1 MKQRLRLLFVV
12 FVLGFVGITASAQ
25 SPIGSIEGVITDP
38 GKAVVAGATVTLT
51 SSATGQSFT
60 ATTNDDGFF
69 TFRSL
74 QPGAYS
80 IKVEQKGFSTATA
93 SNIVVQVNQVARADI
108 SLKVG
113 APTETVQVD
122 VGATELQVDTSRQT
136 VDGVISGRQ
145 ITQLPLNDR
154 NFLDLAAL
162 QPSVSV
168 VDGGVIDP
176 TKVNT
181 FRSVRVN
188 GGSGTGTRV
197 QIEGIDVTDETVG
210 TTVANFSTD
219 AVQEFNLQRSS
230 FDLSTSLTTSGAISI
245 ASRTGSNRFAGSG
258 FYFKQ
263 DNLFDAR
270 PGFSETKPEFNR
282 AQYGYRF
289 GGPIIKDKLF
299 FFSNAER
306 LDQADFNSFGSTNF
320 PQFNTESTLPL
331 KTFNTLQRLDYN
343 LTDKI
348 RLFYLFN
355 HSDDSSSGGNLY
367 SPFQNVD
374 WTNIH
379 GAGLNMSG
387 AKTTHEIRFG
397 YVNFNNRIESQE
409 LSGFEFYRAP
419 GGTALQVNVG
429 DLSWGP
435 NTLAPQQ
442 TYQDNVQF
450 KYNGSIV
457 LGKHI
462 FRYGADVTRIDLGG
476 FANFSGPLAVGG
488 DVNTCTNPADP
499 VTCQITGVALGPNS
513 GFFTARPGHGL
524 PFGDKKDTRFS
535 WYVGD
540 QWKVLRNLTLNLGL
554 RHNYDTHFFDGP
566 GVRELTGLSVY
577 SPGLGVPAKYP
588 KDAFS
593 PQVGFAWDPFG
604 NGKNSIRG
612 GFYLAYE
619 GNIFNNSIFDENARN
634 APGIGPLGFAQ
645 GEVLGPD
652 GSPIVVN
659 GIPGCDPAQTAMGNY
674 DCLLNFTI
682 ANGAQYVELLNNALQ
697 AAYSNLSNYD
707 PNAGPSNWDLSPG
720 GLAVPFPADYKLPY
734 SMQFNIGF
742 QREIAKGHVL
752 SVDYVRQR
760 GVGLPL
766 QILNL
771 ENRRDVSTFNET
783 AARSRIS
790 AVTGIAPADINPT
803 TIGTWLATHPTA
815 TIATF
820 GLSGDDVWT
829 GTTTTRNNGQV
840 IRGGFSLYQALQV
853 SLVGRFTG
861 AFLKPL
867 SIDGHSFFR
876 DLSYTVGYAFGR
888 NKSTGG
894 GSRPEFLA
902 TALCNRDF
910 NSCFGPN
917 GLDRRHNLTV
927 SASLGL
933 IGGFRLDQIYRLT
946 TSPPVSFTV
955 PNSSAL
961 ANGISGANG
970 IFTVDFNGD
979 GGNGTTPRADFL
991 PGTGPGSFG
1000 TALNNIE
1007 ALNAV
1012 IAAYNANVAGHITPH
1027 GARLVAAG
1035 LFTEAQLIALR
1046 AKSPALALVPTDN
1059 PNPFHTRFNADYRIS
1074 RPIKIWKETWL
1085 LEPSFS
1091 VFNVFNNNAP
1101 GTYGGLGGTCGS
1113 LNYNYSVDPSD
1124 CGDTGSPN
1132 PAAALAALRESR
1144 GLIFRRRQLQ
1154 FGIRFTF

>member
-1 MKQRLRLLFVV
+1 MKQRLHVLFVV
-12 FVLGFVGITASAQ
+12 FVLGLFGMSAAAQ
-25 SPIGSIEGVITDP
+25 SPSGSIEGVITDP

-51 SSATGQSFT
+51 AATTGQTFT
-60 ATTNDDGFF
+60 AVTNNDGFF
-69 TFRSL
+69 TFRNL
-74 QPGAYS
+74 QPGAYK
-80 IKVEQKGFSTATA
+80 IKVEQAGFSTATA
-93 SNIVVQVNQVARADI
+93 ENIVVQVNQVARADI
-108 SLKVG
+108 ALKVG

-122 VGATELQVDTSRQT
+122 LGSTELQVDTTRQT
-136 VDGVISGRQ
+136 VDGVITGRQ

-162 QPSVSV
+162 QPSVTV

-230 FDLSTSLTTSGAISI
+230 FDLSTSLTTSGAISV
-245 ASRTGSNRFAGSG
+245 ASRTGGNKFAGSG

-263 DNLFDAR
+263 DDRFDAR

-306 LDQADFNSFGSTNF
+306 LDQADFNSFSSDNF
-320 PQFNTESTLPL
+320 PQFNSESTLPL

-343 LTDKI
+343 LASNM
-348 RLFYLFN
+348 RLFYFFS
-355 HSDDSSSGGNLY
+355 HSDDESSGGNLF

-379 GAGLNMSG
+379 GAGLNVSG

-397 YVNFNNRIESQE
+397 YVNFNNRIQSQE
-409 LSGFEFYRAP
+409 LSGFEFFRAP
-419 GGTALQVNVG
+419 GGTPLQVNVG

-435 NTLAPQQ
+435 NGLAPQQ

-450 KYNGSIV
+450 KYNGSMV
-457 LGKHI
+457 LGSHI
-462 FRYGADVTRIDLGG
+462 LRYGADLTRIDLGG
-476 FANFSGPLAVGG
+476 FANFSGPLAVSG
-488 DVNTCTNPADP
+488 DANTCTNLSDP
-499 VTCQITGVALGPNS
+499 VTCQITGVSLGPNS

-566 GVRELTGLSVY
+566 GVRELTGLNVY
-577 SPGLGVPAKYP
+577 GAGLGRPAKYP
-588 KDAFS
+588 KTAFS

-634 APGIGPLGFAQ
+634 APGIGPLSFGQ
-645 GEVLGPD
+645 GQVLGPD

-659 GIPGCDPAQTAMGNY
+659 GIPGCAPADVAVGNY
-674 DCLLNFTI
+674 DCLLNFNIT
-682 ANGAQYVELLNNALQ
+682 NGAQYIELLNNALQ
-697 AAYSNLSNYD
+697 AAYANIPNYD

-720 GLAVPFPADYKLPY
+720 GLAVPFPSDYKLPY

-742 QREIAKGHVL
+742 QREIMKGHVL

-766 QILNL
+766 QIINL
-771 ENRRDVSTFNET
+771 ENRRDVSTFNEA
-783 AARSRIS
+783 AARTRIS
-790 AVTGIAPADINPT
+790 NVTGIPAANINPT
-803 TIGTWLATHPTA
+803 TIATWLSTHPTA

-829 GTTTTRNNGQV
+829 GTTSRNNGQV
-840 IRGGFSLYQALQV
+840 IRGGFTLYQALQV
-853 SLVGRFTG
+853 SLVGRFRDS
-861 AFLKPL
+861 FLKPL
-867 SIDGHSFFR
+867 SIGGKSLFR

-888 NKSTGG
+888 NESTGG

-902 TALCNRDF
+902 TALCNRNF

-917 GLDRRHNLTV
+917 GLDRRHNLTI
-927 SASLGL
+927 SASLGF
-933 IGGFRLDQIYRLT
+933 IGGFRLDQIYRFT
-946 TSPPVSFTV
+946 TPPPISFTV

-991 PGTGPGSFG
+991 PGTGPGYFG
-1000 TALNNIE
+1000 THINNIE
-1007 ALNAV
+1007 ELNAV
-1012 IAAYNANVAGHITPH
+1012 IEAYNTNVAGHLTPH
-1027 GARLVAAG
+1027 GSRLVVAG
-1035 LFTEAQLIALR
+1035 LFSEAQLVALR
-1046 AKSPALALVPTDN
+1046 AVSPHLALVPAGN
-1059 PNPFHTRFNADYRIS
+1059 PSPFMNRFNADYRLS

-1085 LEPSFS
+1085 LEPSLS
-1091 VFNVFNNNAP
+1091 IFNVFNNNAA
-1101 GTYGGLGGTCGS
+1101 GTYGGLGATCGS
-1113 LNYNYSVDPSD
+1113 LNYDYSTDPSR
-1124 CGDTGSPN
+1124 CGGTPTSN
-1132 PAAALAALRESR
+1132 SAAALAALRESR
-1144 GLIFRRRQLQ
+1144 GIIFRRRQLQ